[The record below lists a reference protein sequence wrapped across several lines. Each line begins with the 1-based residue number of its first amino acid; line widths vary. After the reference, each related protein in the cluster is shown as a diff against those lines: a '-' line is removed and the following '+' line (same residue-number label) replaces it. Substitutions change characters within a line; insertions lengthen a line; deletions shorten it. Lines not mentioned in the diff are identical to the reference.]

1 MTIIKEVY
9 SVKTVAISGV
19 KSLVLKEMDVPV
31 SKDGSVVIEVKSC
44 GICGSDI
51 HNWDM
56 GAPVGLV
63 MGHEFAG
70 TVVDPGS
77 RKDLEKGDRV
87 TGLPISPCGKC
98 EACRSGNV
106 QYCAE
111 TWSEAVGL
119 AVTNPGGYAEY
130 TSCRPDMVRKIPG
143 NVSFDAACMVEPS
156 AVALHA
162 INLADIKIGDKVL
175 IIGGGI
181 IGLMSAEFAK
191 MAGAGYV
198 AILETNKK
206 RGRKAVSYGKIN
218 EYYDAL
224 KEDTIPTLM
233 TKTNGGFDKVIEC
246 CGNSAAVSEALM
258 TVKPGGMVVLV
269 GVSATPITIPL
280 TVGIMKEIDIKGAI
294 AYTPHEFDTC
304 LKLIAEKKLN
314 VTKYIDDLVPLE
326 KAQESFERLTSGK
339 DSAVK
344 IIFKP

>member
-1 MTIIKEVY
+1 MKC
-9 SVKTVAISGV
+9 VAISGV
-19 KSLVLKEMDVPV
+19 KSLVMKDMDVPV
-31 SKDGSVVIEVKSC
+31 SRDGSVVIEVKSA

-56 GAPVGLV
+56 GVPAGLV

-70 TVVDPGS
+70 IVVDPGS
-77 RKDLEKGDRV
+77 RLDLKKGDRV

-98 EACRSGNV
+98 EACHSGNV
-106 QYCAE
+106 QYCAD
-111 TWSEAVGL
+111 TWTEAVGL
-119 AVTNPGGYAEY
+119 ALTNPGAFAEY

-156 AVALHA
+156 AVSLHA
-162 INLADIKIGDKVL
+162 INLADIKIGDDVL

-181 IGLMSAEFAK
+181 IGLMAAEFAK

-198 AILETNKK
+198 AIMETNKK
-206 RGRKAVSYGKIN
+206 RGRKAVSYGKVN

-224 KEDTIPTLM
+224 KEDTIPKLI

-246 CGNSAAVSEALM
+246 CGNAPAVTESLM
-258 TVKPGGMVVLV
+258 TVKPGGTVVLV
-269 GVSATPITIPL
+269 GVSNVPINIPL
-280 TVGIMKEIDIKGAI
+280 VVGVMKEVNLKGAI
-294 AYTPHEFDTC
+294 AYTEEEFDTVI
-304 LKLIAEKKLN
+304 KMIADKRIN
-314 VTKYIDDLVPLE
+314 VTKYIDDLVSLD

-344 IIFKP
+344 IIIKP

>member
-1 MTIIKEVY
+1 MKCV
-9 SVKTVAISGV
+9 SISGA
-19 KSLVLKEMDVPV
+19 KSLVLKEKDVPV
-31 SKDGSVVIEVKSC
+31 SKDGSVIIEVKSC

-51 HNWDM
+51 HYWDS
-56 GAPVGLV
+56 GEPVGLV
-63 MGHEFAG
+63 MGHEFSG
-70 TVVDPGS
+70 VVVDHGS

-98 EACRSGNV
+98 EACKSGNV
-106 QYCAE
+106 QYCAD

-119 AVTNPGGYAEY
+119 ALTNPGGYAEY

-162 INLADIKIGDKVL
+162 VNLANIKIGDSVL
-175 IIGGGI
+175 IVGGGI

-191 MAGAGYV
+191 MAGASYV

-206 RGRKAVSYGKIN
+206 RGKKAVSFGKIN
-218 EYYDAL
+218 EYFDAT
-224 KEDTIPTLM
+224 KEDVISVLM

-246 CGNSAAVSEALM
+246 CGNSPAVSEALLA
-258 TVKPGGMVVLV
+258 VEPGGTVVLV
-269 GVSATPITIPL
+269 GVSNVPVTVPLVIGVMREVTIQ
-280 TVGIMKEIDIKGAI
+280 GAI
-294 AYTPHEFDTC
+294 AYTPEEFDTC
-304 LKLIAEKKLN
+304 LKLIANKKIN

-326 KAQESFERLTSGK
+326 AAQESFERLTSGK

-344 IIFKP
+344 IILKP

>member
-1 MTIIKEVY
+1 MKCV
-9 SVKTVAISGV
+9 SISGE
-19 KSLVLKEMDVPV
+19 KSLVLKNMEVPV
-31 SKDGSVVIEVKSC
+31 SKNGSVVIEVKSA

-77 RKDLEKGDRV
+77 RVDLVKGDRV

-106 QYCAE
+106 QYCSE

-119 AVTNPGGYAEY
+119 ALTNPGGFAEY

-156 AVALHA
+156 AVSLHA
-162 INLADIKIGDKVL
+162 VNLADIKIGDDVL
-175 IIGGGI
+175 IVGGGI
-181 IGLMSAEFAK
+181 IGLMAAEFAK

-206 RGRKAVSYGKIN
+206 RGKKAVNYGKVD

-224 KEDTIPTLM
+224 KGDTIPKLL
-233 TKTNGGFDKVIEC
+233 TKTNGGFDTVIEC
-246 CGNSAAVSEALM
+246 CGNAPAVTEALM
-258 TVKPGGMVVLV
+258 AVKPGGTVVLV
-269 GVSATPITIPL
+269 GVSAVPINIPL
-280 TVGIMKEIDIKGAI
+280 VMVVMKEVNLKGAI
-294 AYTPHEFDTC
+294 AYTEDEFDNC
-304 LKLIAEKKLN
+304 IKMIANKKIN
-314 VTKYIDDLVPLE
+314 VTKYIDALVPLE
-326 KAQESFERLTSGK
+326 KAQDSFERLTSGN

-344 IIFKP
+344 IVFKP

>member
-1 MTIIKEVY
+1 MKCV
-9 SVKTVAISGV
+9 SISGV
-19 KSLVLKEMDVPV
+19 KSLVLKDIDAPV
-31 SKDGSVVIEVKSC
+31 SKDGSVVIEVKSA

-56 GAPVGLV
+56 GQPVGLV

-70 TVVDPGS
+70 IVVDPGS

-98 EACRSGNV
+98 EACHSGNV
-106 QYCAE
+106 QYCSE

-119 AVTNPGGYAEY
+119 ALTNPGGFAEY

-156 AVALHA
+156 AVSLHA
-162 INLADIKIGDKVL
+162 INLANIKIGDDVL

-181 IGLMSAEFAK
+181 IGLMAAEFAK
-191 MAGAGYV
+191 LAGAGYV

-218 EYYDAL
+218 EYFDAT
-224 KEDTIPTLM
+224 KEDTIPKLM

-246 CGNSAAVSEALM
+246 CGNAPAVSEALM
-258 TVKPGGMVVLV
+258 AVKPGGTIVLV
-269 GVSATPITIPL
+269 GVSATPIAIPL
-280 TVGIMKEIDIKGAI
+280 VVGVMKEVTLQGAI
-294 AYTPHEFDTC
+294 AYTPAEFDEC
-304 LKLIAEKKLN
+304 IKLIATKKIN

-326 KAQESFERLTSGK
+326 AAQESFERLTSGK